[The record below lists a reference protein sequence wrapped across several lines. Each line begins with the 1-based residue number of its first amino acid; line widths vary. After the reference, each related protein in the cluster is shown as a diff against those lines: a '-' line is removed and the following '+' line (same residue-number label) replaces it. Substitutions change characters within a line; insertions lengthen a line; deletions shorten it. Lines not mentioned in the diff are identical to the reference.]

1 MSDRVKGFPAFGKG
15 VRRARS
21 WWGKAW
27 LQALEDTSLDQAPLR
42 QGRKYAHAGLV
53 GTITVSPGRIA
64 ATVYDVEDTYQ
75 TSVHLTPLTDGEWDR
90 FLAQVA
96 AKAGH
101 LAALLD
107 REMPRELADA
117 AADADVPLLPGIGDL
132 DPECT
137 CPGWE
142 LPCKHAAALCHQ
154 ASWLLDADP
163 WVLLLLRGR
172 DQDEVV
178 AGARPTT
185 GVLATAAYA
194 QPVRDLPDD
203 PPPGEPGP
211 LPEFEPA
218 PGLDV
223 DVLRLLVA
231 DAAVKARDVLAT
243 GRWPASDDRRDH
255 VRMAATQPAL
265 RDRFDVEPRAVRAWQ
280 QGGEIALDVLE
291 RPWTPSTTD
300 TARAR
305 AAWDSG
311 ELPEPTVH
319 RNRWTVHNRQL
330 RPRRPLVPVPRRRRH
345 VVAHRHP
352 APRPDRGL
360 RRHRLTLENRAEG
373 ASTPDE
379 CRTKAQFEPA
389 SPQVWYHTCGGRFPA
404 RAPWW
409 RTGAEPGL

>member
-15 VRRARS
+15 VRHARS

-53 GTITVSPGRIA
+53 GTITASPGRIA
-64 ATVYDVEDTYQ
+64 ATVYDTEDTYHTVVQ
-75 TSVHLTPLTDGEWDR
+75 VTQLTDGEWNR
-90 FLAQVA
+90 FLGQVA
-96 AKAGH
+96 AKSGH
-101 LAALLD
+101 LAALFE
-107 REMPRELADA
+107 REMPRELAEA
-117 AADADVPLLPGIGDL
+117 AADAGVQLLPGIGDL

-142 LPCKHAAALCHQ
+142 LPCRHAAALCHQ

-178 AGARPTT
+178 AGARPTS
-185 GVLATAAYA
+185 GVLATTAYA
-194 QPVRDLPDD
+194 TPVRDLPDD
-203 PPPGEPGP
+203 PPPADLGP

-231 DAAVKARDVLAT
+231 DAAGKARDLLAT
-243 GRWPASDDRRDH
+243 GHWPAPDDRRDH
-255 VRMAATQPAL
+255 IRLAAAHPAL
-265 RDRFDVEPRAVRAWQ
+265 RDRLDADPRAVRAWQ
-280 QGGEIALDVLE
+280 QGGATALDVLE
-291 RPWTPSTTD
+291 HPWTPGKTD

-311 ELPEPTVH
+311 ELPEPTVW

-330 RPRRPLVPVPRRRRH
+330 RYGRDGRWYPYRATDGDWWPTGTP
-345 VVAHRHP
+345 HRDP
-352 APRPDRGL
+352 TAA
-360 RRHRLTLENRAEG
+360 LTD
-373 ASTPDE
+373 TD
-379 CRTKAQFEPA
+379 
-389 SPQVWYHTCGGRFPA
+389 
-404 RAPWW
+404 
-409 RTGAEPGL
+409 PG